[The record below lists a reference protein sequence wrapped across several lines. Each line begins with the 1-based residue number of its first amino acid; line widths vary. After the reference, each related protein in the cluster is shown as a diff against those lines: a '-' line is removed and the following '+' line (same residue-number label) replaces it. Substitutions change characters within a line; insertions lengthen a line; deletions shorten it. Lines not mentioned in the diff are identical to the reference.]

1 MAKRALR
8 AWGPRAGLK
17 AGGPCQRTGKRYV
30 QPAHGARWRTIL
42 TRSPY
47 TALSLAATLL
57 APALALP
64 QEAEA
69 PAINE
74 DLLSGLKLRG
84 IGPASRSGRIADVT
98 IDPNDRSTWYVAVA
112 SGNAFKTTN
121 RGTTWEPIFENYPV
135 YSTSTVVVD
144 PTNSNVLWLGTG
156 ENNGQRSVGYG
167 NGVWRSRD
175 AGASFEHMGFDESE
189 HIGNIVIDP
198 RDTQTVYVAAQG
210 PLWRAGGDRGLY
222 KTTDGGA
229 TWERVLHISEDTGIS
244 QVAMDPRNPDV
255 LYASSWQRRRI
266 PR

>member
-1 MAKRALR
+1 M
-8 AWGPRAGLK
+8 
-17 AGGPCQRTGKRYV
+17 
-30 QPAHGARWRTIL
+30 
-42 TRSPY
+42 
-47 TALSLAATLL
+47 
-57 APALALP
+57 
-64 QEAEA
+64 
-69 PAINE
+69 
-74 DLLSGLKLRG
+74 
-84 IGPASRSGRIADVT
+84 T
-98 IDPNDRSTWYVAVA
+98 IDPNDRSTWYMAVA

-167 NGVWRSRD
+167 NGVWRGRD
-175 AGASFEHMGFDESE
+175 AGASFEHMGLDESE